1 MVEPSASATAKTND
15 PAGVLP
21 ASADAGNGS
30 DDGDGAS
37 PEEWR
42 AAGRAMLVQY
52 RRALL
57 ILEEYDRSGGSLES
71 VLASLSDRS

>member
-1 MVEPSASATAKTND
+1 MERSSGGAEMRKSSVSRVPVSAEAVD
-15 PAGVLP
+15 E
-21 ASADAGNGS
+21 
-30 DDGDGAS
+30 DGRRAS